1 MSASSL
7 DAFYGPA
14 STALLKSSPWAVFD
28 RTWTSVMG
36 YPADEFKFVPG
47 ETPMGTLRETLIM
60 ISLYYITIYTG
71 WEFMRKREPFKLNT
85 LFMIHNFVLTGISG
99 ALLVLFLGQLVPSL
113 WKRGVYDCIC
123 GNPGWTNELVTLY
136 YLNYLTKYVELLDT
150 VFLVLKKK
158 PLTFLHTYHHGA
170 TAFLCYT
177 QLVGRT
183 PVSWVPI
190 VLNLTVHVVMY
201 WYYFQSARGIRVWW
215 KEWITRLQIA
225 QFVLDLGFI
234 YFASWDYFA
243 SVNPQMNLPHVGKCG
258 GEPFA
263 AMTGC
268 IILSSYLVLFI
279 SFYIATYKKSG
290 SKPRKAGA
298 KETASATTTGRAAET
313 LKTARSR
320 LGNAS
325 IDMVESSSRGQWTA
339 AAIQGKAE

>member
-14 STALLKSSPWAVFD
+14 STALLKSSPWALFD
-28 RTWTSVMG
+28 RAWTSVTG
-36 YPADEFKFVPG
+36 YPADEFKFIPG
-47 ETPMGTLRETLIM
+47 KTPMATLKETLIM

-85 LFMIHNFVLTGISG
+85 LFMIHNFILTGVSG
-99 ALLVLFLGQLVPSL
+99 ALLVLFLGQLLPSL
-113 WKRGVYDCIC
+113 WKHGVYNCIC
-123 GNPGWTNELVTLY
+123 GDPGWTDPLVTLY

-177 QLVGRT
+177 QLVGHT

-190 VLNLTVHVVMY
+190 TLNLTVHVVMY

-225 QFVLDLGFI
+225 QFILDLGFI
-234 YFASWDYFA
+234 YFATWDYFA
-243 SVNPQMNLPHVGKCG
+243 SIHPEMNLPHVGRCG

-263 AMTGC
+263 AATGC
-268 IILSSYLVLFI
+268 VILSSYLVLFI

-290 SKPRKAGA
+290 SKPRKARA
-298 KETASATTTGRAAET
+298 QETASATATGRAAET
-313 LKTARSR
+313 LKSARSR

-325 IDMVESSSRGQWTA
+325 IDMVESGSRGQWAA